1 MESIIKMLD
10 TSLEYISHEL
20 IDKTLYITVA
30 STKKDLQCPICGTV
44 TNKVHCRYSKS
55 FQDLTI
61 QGKKVIILLKN
72 RNMFCVNKSCPK
84 YTFSETFTFLDSKA
98 KKTKRLIE
106 EIIRVSL
113 TQSSISASNYLSE
126 GTVEIKKSSIC
137 NYLKKN
143 NKNR

>member
-20 IDKTLYITVA
+20 IDDTLYITVI
-30 STKKDLQCPICGTV
+30 SNKQDLKCPNCGTV
-44 TNKVHCRYSKS
+44 TNKVHSRHSKS
-55 FQDLTI
+55 FQDLPI
-61 QGKKVIILLKN
+61 QGKKVILLLKN
-72 RNMFCVNKSCPK
+72 RNMFCVNEKCSK
-84 YTFSETFTFLDSKA
+84 YTFSETFTFLDPKA

-113 TQSSISASNYLSE
+113 TQSSISASKYLSE
-126 GTVEIKKSSIC
+126 STVEIKKSSIC

-143 NKNR
+143 NKYR

>member
-20 IDKTLYITVA
+20 IDDTLYITVI
-30 STKKDLQCPICGTV
+30 SNKQDLKCPNCGTV
-44 TNKVHCRYSKS
+44 TNKVHSRYSKS
-55 FQDLTI
+55 FQDLPI
-61 QGKKVIILLKN
+61 QGKKVILLLKN
-72 RNMFCVNKSCPK
+72 RNMFCVNEKCSK

-98 KKTKRLIE
+98 KKTKRLVE

-113 TQSSISASNYLSE
+113 TQSSISASKYLSE
-126 GTVEIKKSSIC
+126 STVEIKKSSIC

-143 NKNR
+143 NKYR